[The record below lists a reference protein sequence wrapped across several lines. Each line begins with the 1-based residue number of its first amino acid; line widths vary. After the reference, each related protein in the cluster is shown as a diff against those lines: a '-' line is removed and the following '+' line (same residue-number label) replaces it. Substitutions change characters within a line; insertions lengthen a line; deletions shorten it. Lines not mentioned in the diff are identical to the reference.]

1 MQVSLVQELGG
12 FLGQS
17 MYPALCGRR
26 FLPAETGRGTH
37 NDLWRQAGIIDVAR
51 AIGYVEA

>member
-26 FLPAETGRGTH
+26 FLPTETGRGTH
-37 NDLWRQAGIIDVAR
+37 NDLWRQAGISDVAR